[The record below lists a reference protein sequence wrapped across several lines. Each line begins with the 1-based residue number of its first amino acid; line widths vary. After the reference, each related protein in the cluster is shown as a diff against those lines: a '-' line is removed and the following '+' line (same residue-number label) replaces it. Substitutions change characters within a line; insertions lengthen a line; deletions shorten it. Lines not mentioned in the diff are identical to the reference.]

1 LKDII
6 MTFSLTAN
14 TGIWHL
20 PLALLLVSSAAQ
32 VQAER
37 DPADHA
43 ATSRLAYRSA
53 LENYQAYAA
62 QTVQPWRASND
73 NVGRPGA
80 HRADAGEVAPAG
92 SAATGP
98 APAAGN
104 DPHADHRASKP

>member
-1 LKDII
+1 

-20 PLALLLVSSAAQ
+20 PLALLLVISAAQ

-37 DPADHA
+37 NPADHA
-43 ATSRLAYRSA
+43 ATSRLEYRSA

-92 SAATGP
+92 TNTGP

-104 DPHADHRASKP
+104 NPHADHRGGKP